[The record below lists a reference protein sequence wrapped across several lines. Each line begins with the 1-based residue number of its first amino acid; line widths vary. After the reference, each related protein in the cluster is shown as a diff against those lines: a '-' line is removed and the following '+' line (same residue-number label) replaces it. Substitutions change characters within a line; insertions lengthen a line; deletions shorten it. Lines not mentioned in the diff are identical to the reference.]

1 MEEIKHRKFRGKNY
15 TPGDEMVLLELV
27 AEEKAV
33 IQDPKSDAG
42 TWSRKQRVWR
52 DIEERFY
59 LRTGNRRDYKALR
72 EKFITLKRQ
81 CRADLR
87 EKNIKEPKK
96 GAVTELIV
104 SMIYADSEKPTAEKP
119 SKEKPNAKQL
129 VEDSCTEIDT
139 SMYGVSN
146 ILNMINNSP
155 KLL

>member
-15 TPGDEMVLLELV
+15 TPEDEMVLLELV

-104 SMIYADSEKPTAEKP
+104 SMIHADSEKS
-119 SKEKPNAKQL
+119 SKEKPKAKQP

>member
-15 TPGDEMVLLELV
+15 TPEDEKVLLELV

-104 SMIYADSEKPTAEKP
+104 SMQIRKSPQRKSPRRKSQRRNSQWRTAARK
-119 SKEKPNAKQL
+119 
-129 VEDSCTEIDT
+129 
-139 SMYGVSN
+139 
-146 ILNMINNSP
+146 
-155 KLL
+155 